1 MPQVG
6 FRSWLFTCFS
16 EHMMYIWLLCL
27 WCVTLWPHLL
37 VILDTMGYVTFGEGA
52 WTSIWLPRIR
62 HWPQTD
68 PTQGSL
74 GEPVS
79 WYVLGA
85 GVWVRVF
92 LLDHVWLRDRRFTEK
107 STVYGWI
114 LRKVVFLQL
123 IAWLSSGLA
132 SGAVFSATET
142 AFSNFGDNSCD
153 S

>member
-1 MPQVG
+1 MHQVG

-52 WTSIWLPRIR
+52 WTSIWLPQIR

-68 PTQGSL
+68 STPGFL
-74 GEPVS
+74 GKPVS
-79 WYVLGA
+79 WYGLGA

-92 LLDHVWLRDRRFTEK
+92 LQDHVWLTEK
-107 STVYGWI
+107 AIHWKVHWVWLNTQESCVPSANCLTVKRLGQWSS
-114 LRKVVFLQL
+114 LLSNRDCFL
-123 IAWLSSGLA
+123 
-132 SGAVFSATET
+132 
-142 AFSNFGDNSCD
+142 
-153 S
+153 